1 MGRKL
6 ESTNTYKRITQ
17 GTEGS
22 LCQTVDT
29 IFIVGKLMV
38 VQYVDRYLSKYLL
51 TYLIRVQSR
60 KWALLRLLDIKVKS
74 SVLADDYFRFLFRY
88 LRGQAYKQGLTG
100 MELTRRGRER
110 GHPIDQRIGHKSSY
124 LSKADIWPH
133 ISTVSPFLV
142 CYIMTR
148 VTCRL

>member
-22 LCQTVDT
+22 LC
-29 IFIVGKLMV
+29 
-38 VQYVDRYLSKYLL
+38 RLL
-51 TYLIRVQSR
+51 TLFSLLANWWYSTQIGIRLNTYVFDSCAITKIGNRQ
-60 KWALLRLLDIKVKS
+60 IKS
-74 SVLADDYFRFLFRY
+74 SVLANDYFRFLFRY

-124 LSKADIWPH
+124 QSKTSFGGYLAGLIFPLLL
-133 ISTVSPFLV
+133 SPFLV